1 MPIRGFIGCLFADM
15 KHFPTILGHEIR
27 MLLVNPSTY
36 IAAALFL
43 GVMAFFFTGI
53 LESYSKVAQETS
65 PAHVFFQFFW
75 VPVCF
80 MVPLLTMK
88 CLAEERRLGTIE
100 TLLTT
105 PVSTTEVVL
114 GKYGAAY
121 FIYLV
126 LWGSTIGFFYILHKF
141 SSDVRFFDPGPLV
154 GGYLFIAVSGLFFVA
169 IGIFA
174 SSISRNQAIAG
185 VLSGVTLFLLII
197 GVGFLPEVQALDS
210 EVLRPVKAAVDY
222 AQVLQH
228 LDDFTRGVVDTRQ
241 LLFYLSGTV
250 LALIFSILGVEAK
263 LLHS

>member
-1 MPIRGFIGCLFADM
+1 M
-15 KHFPTILGHEIR
+15 KHFPTLLGHEIR

-36 IAAALFL
+36 IAAVLFL
-43 GVMAFFFTGI
+43 GVMGFVFTGI
-53 LESYSKVAQETS
+53 LESYSQSGQELS
-65 PAHVFFQFFW
+65 PGRVFFEMFW
-75 VPVCF
+75 LPVFF

-121 FIYLV
+121 LLYIA
-126 LWGSTIGFFYILHKF
+126 LWGSTGGFFYILF
-141 SSDVRFFDPGPLV
+141 RFAGDVRLIDPGPLV
-154 GGYLFIAVSGLFFVA
+154 GGYLFIAVSGLLFVA
-169 IGIFA
+169 IGVFA
-174 SSISRNQAIAG
+174 SSLSRNQAVAG
-185 VLSGVTLFLLII
+185 ILCFTMLFGLI
-197 GVGFLPEVQALDS
+197 VGLRFLPEVQALHADG
-210 EVLRPVKAAVDY
+210 LQPVKAVVEY
-222 AQVLQH
+222 AQVWVH
-228 LDDFTRGVVDTRQ
+228 FDDFARGVVDARQ

>member
-1 MPIRGFIGCLFADM
+1 V
-15 KHFPTILGHEIR
+15 KHFFTILSHEIR

-36 IAAALFL
+36 IAAVLFL
-43 GVMAFFFTGI
+43 EFMGWMFTGV
-53 LESYSKVAQETS
+53 LESYSKAPQDTS
-65 PAHVFFQFFW
+65 PAHVFLQLFW
-75 VPVCF
+75 LPVCF

-105 PVSTTEVVL
+105 PVTTTEVVL

-121 FIYLV
+121 FLYLS
-126 LWGSTIGFFYILHKF
+126 LWGATGGFFYILQKF
-141 SSDVRFFDPGPLV
+141 ASDAHFLDIGPLL

-169 IGIFA
+169 IGVFT
-174 SSISRNQAIAG
+174 SSLSRNQAVAG
-185 VLSGVTLFLLII
+185 ILSGVTLFGFII
-197 GVGFLPEVQALDS
+197 GGRFLADTQWFDREMLHPL
-210 EVLRPVKAAVDY
+210 KAAIDY
-222 AQVLQH
+222 AQVLSH
-228 LDDFTRGVVDTRQ
+228 YEDFTRGVVDTRQ